1 MAHWNEIDEFAR
13 KLLKK
18 ILLPDE
24 NDTLSSKQGEKCKL
38 TDKYKSW
45 DALVAQSRKAS
56 KYDADRAFRKLKR
69 QKYHRRRWIS
79 VCSTAASIILI
90 ISILL
95 MGKEEKS
102 SLSLTIEPGNKKATL
117 ILSDG
122 SSRDIRESKEIIQVQ
137 NSKFE
142 IDSSG
147 LTITA
152 SPTRISSQS
161 IEYQTLSVPRGGE
174 YNLTLSD
181 GTRIWLNSESELR
194 FPIYFDST
202 YRTVYCK
209 GEIYFEVSHNPQA
222 PFTVKLA
229 QGDVTVLGTEFCTSD
244 YQADRLQVTLVEGK
258 VRFNT
263 QNGDSVV
270 LGPSQ
275 QLVYEATTN
284 RLSIQNIDTRQYT
297 AWKDNLFCFENE
309 TLENIMSTL
318 SRWYNIEIDF
328 ESDELK
334 QRHFSGTIEKYA
346 KIESFLELFET
357 GTNIKFDIY
366 GHKIIV
372 REFNN

>member
-1 MAHWNEIDEFAR
+1 MAHWDEIDEIAG

-24 NDTLSSKQGEKCKL
+24 NDTLSSKHGEKCEL

-45 DALVAQSRKAS
+45 DTLVTQSGKAS
-56 KYDADRAFRKLKR
+56 RYNADRAFRKLRR
-69 QKYHRRRWIS
+69 QKYHRRRWITVS
-79 VCSTAASIILI
+79 GIAASIILT
-90 ISILL
+90 ISIFLT
-95 MGKEEKS
+95 GKEETS
-102 SLSLTIEPGNKKATL
+102 SPSLTIEPGNKKATL

-122 SSRDIRESKEIIQVQ
+122 SSRDIQESKEVIRVQ

-147 LTITA
+147 LIITA
-152 SPTRISSQS
+152 SPTRTPSQS
-161 IEYQTLSVPRGGE
+161 LEYQTLSVPRGGE

-181 GTRIWLNSESELR
+181 GTRVWLNSESEIR
-194 FPIYFDST
+194 FPVHFAST
-202 YRTVYCK
+202 HRTVYCK
-209 GEIYFEVSHNPQA
+209 GEVYFKVSHNPQA

-263 QNGDSVV
+263 QNRDSVI
-270 LGPSQ
+270 LNPSQ
-275 QLVYEATTN
+275 QLVYDVTTD
-284 RLSIQNIDTRQYT
+284 RLSIQEVDTRQYT

-318 SRWYNIEIDF
+318 SRWYDVNICF
-328 ESDELK
+328 ESEDLK
-334 QRHFSGTIEKYA
+334 GRHFSGTIEKYSNI
-346 KIESFLELFET
+346 KSFLEVFET
-357 GTNIKFDIY
+357 GTGIKFDIY
-366 GHKIIV
+366 GHKISI
-372 REFNN
+372 RQLNK